1 MSSKLSSKGPYQN
14 RAMRQ
19 EDIAGGLAQHTKPG
33 KLIVFSAPSG
43 TGKSTIAKRVLS
55 EIPNL
60 GFSISATTRAMRPGE
75 VEGRE
80 YYFLSKE
87 TFEKKIR
94 DNAFI
99 EYENFFGNL
108 YGTLK
113 EKTEEAIREG
123 RNLLFDLDV
132 KGAINIKQL
141 YGEQAVLIF
150 ISPPSM
156 QALEARLRERQE
168 PDGEIRTRLAR
179 AGFELSFANQF
190 DYNVVNDDL
199 EKAISEIKALI
210 LSAIQ
215 N

>member
-1 MSSKLSSKGPYQN
+1 MPHRN
-14 RAMRQ
+14 RAISR
-19 EDIAGGLAQHTKPG
+19 EDTAGGSAQHIKPG

-43 TGKSTIAKRVLS
+43 TGKSTIAKRILS

-75 VEGRE
+75 ADGRE

-87 TFEKKIR
+87 IFEKKIQ

-99 EYENFFGNL
+99 EYENFFGNF

-113 EKTEEAIREG
+113 DKTEDAIREG

-132 KGAINIKQL
+132 KGAISLKHL
-141 YGEQAVLIF
+141 YGNQAVLIF

-156 QALEARLRERQE
+156 AALKARLTERRES
-168 PDGEIRTRLAR
+168 DDEIKTRLAR
-179 AGFELSFANQF
+179 AEFELSFASQF
-190 DYNVVNDDL
+190 DHNVINDDL
-199 EKAISEIKALI
+199 EKAVAEVKQLI
-210 LSAIQ
+210 LTAIQ

>member
-1 MSSKLSSKGPYQN
+1 MNQN
-14 RAMRQ
+14 SV
-19 EDIAGGLAQHTKPG
+19 AGGSAQHVKSG

-43 TGKSTIAKRVLS
+43 TGKSTIAKRILS

-75 VEGRE
+75 VDGRE

-87 TFEKKIR
+87 TFGKKIQE
-94 DNAFI
+94 DAFI
-99 EYENFFGNL
+99 EHEAFFGNS

-113 EKTEEAIREG
+113 DKTEDAIREG

-132 KGAINIKQL
+132 KGAINLKRL
-141 YGEQAVLIF
+141 YGKQAVLIF

-156 QALEARLRERQE
+156 DALKTRLTERKESEA
-168 PDGEIRTRLAR
+168 EIEKRLAR
-179 AGFELSFANQF
+179 AEFELSFADQF

-199 EKAISEIKALI
+199 EKAIAEIKELI
-210 LSAIQ
+210 QTAIQ